1 MLFARYPV
9 LTLETW
15 AAALGGPPA
24 AARARDRARY
34 YCRTGRLRR
43 LAQGLYAVVSPGADP
58 AAFSPDPYLVAAVLR
73 DDALLSHHTALD
85 LLGVARSVFN
95 RFTYFTARVRRPL
108 RLDSV
113 EWHALA
119 HPRPLD
125 RAGQARFGVT
135 RIDRHGVILEV
146 TGPERTL
153 VDGFSSLRWVGGLEE
168 HVESS
173 VASKN
178 TSSRRRG
185 FAIWISTCSRPISA
199 FSGGPASTVRSAGFS
214 TRTRRP
220 AIRPSE
226 CCRHSRTRR
235 RARHAIWARG
245 DGARRCFPA
254 GMCWFLPIWR
264 PRVSPRGPWR
274 DPESRNAGGAAAGN
288 RVRSPAARDR
298 DPSARPPGRR
308 PA

>member
-58 AAFSPDPYLVAAVLR
+58 AAFSPDPYLVAAALR

-95 RFTYFTARVRRPL
+95 RFAYFTARVRRPL
-108 RLDSV
+108 RVDSV

-119 HPRPLD
+119 HPRPME
-125 RAGQARFGVT
+125 RAGRLRFGVT

-173 VASKN
+173 AGFRDLDLDLLQAYLGLLGRASLYGAVGWFLESHPETGNPTEGVLSKLAN
-178 TSSRRRG
+178 QAPRQARYLGPRRRG
-185 FAIWISTCSRPISA
+185 ATLLPRWNVLVPSYLAT
-199 FSGGPASTVRSAGFS
+199 
-214 TRTRRP
+214 TRL
-220 AIRPSE
+220 AE
-226 CCRHSRTRR
+226 
-235 RARHAIWARG
+235 
-245 DGARRCFPA
+245 
-254 GMCWFLPIWR
+254 
-264 PRVSPRGPWR
+264 
-274 DPESRNAGGAAAGN
+274 RNVA
-288 RVRSPAARDR
+288 
-298 DPSARPPGRR
+298 
-308 PA
+308 

>member
-1 MLFARYPV
+1 MLIYGIITHVLTQSITKSHPETLFTRHPV

-43 LAQGLYAVVSPGADP
+43 LAHGLYAVVSPGADP
-58 AAFSPDPYLVAAVLR
+58 AAFSPDPYLVAAALR
-73 DDALLSHHTALD
+73 DDTVLSHHTALD

-95 RFTYFTARVRRPL
+95 RFAYFTARVRRPL
-108 RLDSV
+108 RVDSV

-119 HPRPLD
+119 HPRPLE

-153 VDGFSSLRWVGGLEE
+153 VDGFSSLRWGGGLEE

-173 VASKN
+173 AGFRDLDLDLLQAYLGLLGRASLYGAVGWFLDSHPETGN
-178 TSSRRRG
+178 PTERVLSTLANQAPRQARYLGPRRRG
-185 FAIWISTCSRPISA
+185 ATLLPRWNVLVPSYLATTRLA
-199 FSGGPASTVRSAGFS
+199 ERTVA
-214 TRTRRP
+214 
-220 AIRPSE
+220 
-226 CCRHSRTRR
+226 
-235 RARHAIWARG
+235 
-245 DGARRCFPA
+245 
-254 GMCWFLPIWR
+254 
-264 PRVSPRGPWR
+264 
-274 DPESRNAGGAAAGN
+274 
-288 RVRSPAARDR
+288 
-298 DPSARPPGRR
+298 
-308 PA
+308 